1 VVVAAPADALRALA
15 PVLGEPDGTP
25 EPLEGGITNR
35 NYRVRWADRE
45 CVLRCP
51 GKDTALLGI
60 DRAAEWAATQAAA
73 AAGIGPPVVAFDPG
87 AGCLVTEWVEARPIE
102 PAGLRRRIPE
112 LAAALR
118 TIHSGP
124 GLPATFDAF
133 AVVDAYLEIALARG
147 AAPPRGIAGLVTGAD
162 RIRAALTGP
171 EHAPVPCH
179 NDLLAANVL
188 DDGER
193 LWIVDWE
200 YAGMGD
206 RFFDLGN
213 LAVNNGFDED
223 DEVALLRAYWPDGST
238 ERRFAALRLMRVM
251 SDFREGMW
259 GVVQATVSELEFDF
273 EGYAREH
280 LDRVAAAL
288 EDPRLAG
295 WLEDARG

>member
-1 VVVAAPADALRALA
+1 MPAAPAQALRALA
-15 PVLGEPDGTP
+15 PVLGEPDGDP
-25 EPLEGGITNR
+25 AALEGGITNR
-35 NYRVRWADRE
+35 NYRVRFGGRD

-60 DRAAEWAATQAAA
+60 DRAAEWAATRAAA
-73 AAGIGPPVVAFDPG
+73 AAGVGPPAVAFDPG
-87 AGCLVTEWVEARPIE
+87 EGCLVTQWVEARPVE

-118 TIHSGP
+118 TIHGGP
-124 GLPATFDAF
+124 VLPATFDAF
-133 AVVDAYLEIALARG
+133 AVVDAYLGIALARG
-147 AAPPRGIAGLVTGAD
+147 AAPPPGIRELAAGAR
-162 RIRAALTGP
+162 RIRAALTGG

-179 NDLLAANVL
+179 NDLLATNVL

-223 DEVALLRAYWPDGST
+223 DDVALLHAYWADGCSP
-238 ERRFAALRLMRVM
+238 RRFAALRLMRVM
-251 SDFREGMW
+251 SDYREGMW

-288 EDPRLAG
+288 ADPRLPG